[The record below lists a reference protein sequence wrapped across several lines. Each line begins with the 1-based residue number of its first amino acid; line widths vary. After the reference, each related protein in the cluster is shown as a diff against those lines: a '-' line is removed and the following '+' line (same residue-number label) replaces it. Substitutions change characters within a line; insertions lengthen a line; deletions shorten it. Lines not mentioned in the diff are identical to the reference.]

1 MDKPHLAVIVPAY
14 DEEDRIGPTLERLNE
29 YLSTQTYSWKVVV
42 ISDGSK
48 DRTAAIVSEFALA
61 HPGFQLIDS
70 QPNHGKGFVVRKG
83 MTEVE
88 ADWLLFSD
96 ADLAAPIEELE
107 KLFPAVEK
115 GGPIAIGSRPL
126 KESNLEIRQPWYR
139 EMAGRAF
146 NLMVQLMAVRGIK
159 DTQCGFKLY
168 RQDVSRDV
176 FSRCKL
182 DGFGFDFESLMIAR
196 DLGYE
201 IAEVPI
207 RWSHQEGSKVNMLRD
222 GIRMLGELVKLRLA
236 GKKGRTSH
244 PERIEGSRNA
254 D

>member
-42 ISDGSK
+42 VSDGSK

-61 HPGFQLIDS
+61 HPGFELIDS

-107 KLFPAVEK
+107 KLFPAVENSA
-115 GGPIAIGSRPL
+115 PIAIGSRPL
-126 KESNLEIRQPWYR
+126 KESNLEVRQPWYR

-222 GIRMLGELVKLRLA
+222 GIRTLGELVKLRLA
-236 GKKGRTSH
+236 GKKGRTR
-244 PERIEGSRNA
+244 PRDA

>member
-29 YLSTQTYSWKVVV
+29 YFSTQTYTWKVVV
-42 ISDGSK
+42 VSDGSK
-48 DRTAAIVSEFALA
+48 DRTAAIVSEFAAA
-61 HPGFQLIDS
+61 HPGFELIDS

-88 ADWLLFSD
+88 AEWLLFSD
-96 ADLAAPIEELE
+96 ADLAAPIEEIE

-115 GGPIAIGSRPL
+115 GAPIAIGSRPL

-146 NLMVQLMAVRGIK
+146 NLMVQIMAVPGIK

-176 FSRCKL
+176 FGRCKL

-196 DLGYE
+196 DLGHE

-222 GIRMLGELVKLRLA
+222 GIRMLGELVMLRLA

-244 PERIEGSRNA
+244 PGG
-254 D
+254 